1 LSRYR
6 GEWRV
11 IVDEGVGQ
19 WGGQAAIM
27 MCGCD
32 GGWYGGDASLKSV
45 FAWIRI
51 WRRAGAKD
59 CCCRQAAM
67 VLADHV
73 NLWWGVEL
81 LIPLLKH
88 TK

>member
-1 LSRYR
+1 VGYR

-11 IVDEGVGQ
+11 VGGEGVGQ

-27 MCGCD
+27 MFA
-32 GGWYGGDASLKSV
+32 GDEGV
-45 FAWIRI
+45 

-59 CCCRQAAM
+59 CCRGQAAM

-73 NLWWGVEL
+73 NSWWGVEL
-81 LIPLLKH
+81 LIPLLKP
-88 TK
+88 TKRYYFSELSM